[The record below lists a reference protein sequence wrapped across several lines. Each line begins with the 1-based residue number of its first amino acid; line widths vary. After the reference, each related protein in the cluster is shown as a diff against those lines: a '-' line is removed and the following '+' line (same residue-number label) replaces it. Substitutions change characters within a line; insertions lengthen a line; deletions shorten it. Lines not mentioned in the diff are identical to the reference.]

1 MRAPAVAALATLG
14 LTLAPVAPAG
24 VKNACSIVTA
34 ADAAKAIAGKV
45 GSKQH
50 LSAGGFNTCIYTLG
64 KVKVTVKTRAISHNG
79 YVAALKAFSG
89 TAMGVPDVSPDAWV
103 FFVTNGIGLNDWM
116 NGNQIGI
123 AVVGAGG
130 GANLAVAQLAKSARS
145 RM

>member
-1 MRAPAVAALATLG
+1 
-14 LTLAPVAPAG
+14 
-24 VKNACSIVTA
+24 
-34 ADAAKAIAGKV
+34 
-45 GSKQH
+45 
-50 LSAGGFNTCIYTLG
+50 
-64 KVKVTVKTRAISHNG
+64 
-79 YVAALKAFSG
+79 
-89 TAMGVPDVSPDAWV
+89 MGVPDVSPDAWV